1 MQNNKYVFK
10 AKFISFALLLLLMS
24 FVVCSSNAIADD
36 HHKYK
41 SKKHDHD
48 KYTELKHEIHDD
60 EGNETTGEVAAWL
73 FALANLPVLFGLLYR
88 SINRFASLT
97 DNAKITLKT
106 FKKAQ
111 KKYLMPLHYLMNI
124 IALFLAII
132 HFSLSNCR
140 SSSLPELGL
149 GLMACIV
156 VVGVMLK
163 MNVTPRG
170 VKKIFYKIHTSPL
183 TIGLVVCVL
192 LVGHSIVD

>member
-1 MQNNKYVFK
+1 MQNNRYIFS
-10 AKFISFALLLLLMS
+10 AKFMPFVLLVLLMS
-24 FVVCSSNAIADD
+24 FVVCSSNVIADD

-41 SKKHDHD
+41 SKKYDHD
-48 KYTELKHEIHDD
+48 NHSELKHEIRGD

-73 FALANLPVLFGLLYR
+73 FAFANLPVLFGLLFR

-97 DNAKITLKT
+97 DKAKITLK
-106 FKKAQ
+106 KLKNAQ
-111 KKYLMPLHYLMNI
+111 KKYLMPLHYFLNI
-124 IALFLAII
+124 IALLLAII

-140 SSSLPELGL
+140 SSFLPELGL

-156 VVGVMLK
+156 VVGAMLK
-163 MNVTPRG
+163 MNTTPKG

-183 TIGLVVCVL
+183 TMGFVVSVL